1 MRENKVFIF
10 HIKEYGRA
18 KEAQGYFYHQ
28 KTHNTKDKIQTRSGT
43 KCSSDL
49 NDLDLLILRDGVFMG
64 KFPRLIFTNTQQQA
78 FVISHMTS
86 TRLNSFFRISYVQI
100 CYLLWTGKH
109 VWNICEGRY
118 FFSATESAFYSHK
131 LSYRAM
137 RADKWMQITDW
148 RRKPEKMC
156 LLLHDI
162 ILKGKCFVLLH
173 KDRDNF
179 FPNSIAKYEMPRSKQ
194 FVKWKITSFV
204 LIIRS

>member
-1 MRENKVFIF
+1 MEYLWESFRGWFSRIHNSRLSWYPTWRVPDLIHFSGSLTCKFAIFCGQESTFETSVRGVIFSQQLRVHFI
-10 HIKEYGRA
+10 
-18 KEAQGYFYHQ
+18 
-28 KTHNTKDKIQTRSGT
+28 
-43 KCSSDL
+43 
-49 NDLDLLILRDGVFMG
+49 
-64 KFPRLIFTNTQQQA
+64 PTNC
-78 FVISHMTS
+78 H
-86 TRLNSFFRISYVQI
+86 
-100 CYLLWTGKH
+100 
-109 VWNICEGRY
+109 
-118 FFSATESAFYSHK
+118 
-131 LSYRAM
+131 RAM